1 MKIQVANIREYEQ
14 RQLQLAQEMAEKR
27 LKFTTLKSRLQNQ
40 CVLLLLLLLLSY
52 AGIDFF
58 FLRLKFESEQR
69 KEAEDRL
76 NKLGAAI
83 ANDTERLTQLER
95 EKEQLLRDKRLIS
108 DQIAEMENAL
118 NEIKE
123 SFDEKTDAVNV
134 AKRKLSQI
142 TKEIERMMK
151 EIVNKVFLF

>member
-1 MKIQVANIREYEQ
+1 M
-14 RQLQLAQEMAEKR
+14 
-27 LKFTTLKSRLQNQ
+27 
-40 CVLLLLLLLLSY
+40 C
-52 AGIDFF
+52 

-76 NKLGAAI
+76 NKLEAAI
-83 ANDTERLTQLER
+83 KNDTERLTQLGQ
-95 EKEQLLRDKRLIS
+95 EKEQLLRDKKLIS
-108 DQIAEMENAL
+108 DQIAEAQNAL

-151 EIVNKVFLF
+151 EIVNKVFFKINIYRIIYYYILL